1 MGVLTTWMSKL
12 HFCYIRQKG
21 TRNFKFK
28 DEYEVYC
35 ATAGFYTWNT
45 WEDPNDV
52 EAVNGIKVIWQT
64 TGCSGFLEN
73 FQKKFYSE

>member
-1 MGVLTTWMSKL
+1 MGVLTTWMSKPD
-12 HFCYIRQKG
+12 FCYIRQKG

-45 WEDPNDV
+45 
-52 EAVNGIKVIWQT
+52 
-64 TGCSGFLEN
+64 
-73 FQKKFYSE
+73 